1 MVVLPNILWLDRYSD
16 GDEITEYVSQLK
28 SLGYSNIK
36 CSKTINDSINYLK
49 GIKFVDTIIIVSGS
63 LYFPFI
69 KEFKNHMNDIYIIPK
84 IIIFTSNI
92 DGLKK
97 SIEKDII
104 KDPFYNNGG
113 IHNQFEDIKTFIL
126 NQSKGKKISL
136 LEREDEG
143 DLVFEYVDCQE
154 KLALPTLY
162 KLLIQVTPKDN
173 IDDFTKKL
181 YNQYSECEEIKEL
194 LKPIVSMSHI
204 PNELLSKYYART
216 YSIES
221 KFYSDLN
228 RELRKKNNKDN
239 KYLPFIKVLYEGFKF
254 ETLTLKP
261 NKYLYRGSRVADY
274 EINRIY
280 NFFKNKKKDL
290 PPCYVF
296 SRSFLSFSKEQRI
309 AEDFLEKQTPK
320 GDEKVKTSKV
330 LFILGNENN
339 IDSSLSAHADIER
352 LSYYEGSNNE
362 REVLFFPFSSF
373 GIQDIGWK
381 DDQKRY
387 EIKLTYLGKNI
398 DLEKWKERKIFLPT
412 NSTMKSSL
420 SSDNILNSPRISCY
434 SNSSGLSR
442 NPQKINY
449 NPTLPTEINQ
459 PIQNRSTFINISNLP
474 DSDFKNLLFESGL
487 VEPKEIESN
496 NNTAKLMKTYEVYK
510 KEQIQLIKNK
520 NNSKNLNNIYIP
532 PSRKNYII
540 KRFEIPQN
548 EDYKLIPLKENKI
561 LSLNENTITLQ
572 DNNNIMKANT
582 YFNTNL
588 QFNPTYKTNFI
599 TGTINITENDIN
611 KQIRVINSFEN
622 FKKNNINGR
631 VDNELRYRNEEE
643 IKNNCEIKIN
653 DKKLSK
659 DFFYFVK
666 MPEPGVYSIEYS
678 FKKNL
683 TKTDFMFANC
693 KNLLNLN
700 LLNFHAQNVTNM
712 AYMFYQCS
720 SLNLLKASNLET
732 YKVNDMSNMFNGCES
747 LENLDLSFIK
757 TNNVFNMSRMF
768 YLCKSLKRLDL
779 YSFDTP
785 RVNNMYCM
793 FFGCQ
798 SLTELDL
805 SSFNT
810 QNVKN
815 MSRMFAGC
823 SSLTKLNI
831 SNFTTMN
838 VEYMYNLFYEDSSL
852 KALNISNFNTD
863 NIANTES
870 MFYGCVSLKPQNIIC
885 KRNVLKKV
893 NYYE

>member
-1 MVVLPNILWLDRYSD
+1 M
-16 GDEITEYVSQLK
+16 
-28 SLGYSNIK
+28 
-36 CSKTINDSINYLK
+36 
-49 GIKFVDTIIIVSGS
+49 
-63 LYFPFI
+63 
-69 KEFKNHMNDIYIIPK
+69 
-84 IIIFTSNI
+84 
-92 DGLKK
+92 
-97 SIEKDII
+97 
-104 KDPFYNNGG
+104 
-113 IHNQFEDIKTFIL
+113 
-126 NQSKGKKISL
+126 
-136 LEREDEG
+136 
-143 DLVFEYVDCQE
+143 
-154 KLALPTLY
+154 
-162 KLLIQVTPKDN
+162 
-173 IDDFTKKL
+173 
-181 YNQYSECEEIKEL
+181 
-194 LKPIVSMSHI
+194 
-204 PNELLSKYYART
+204 
-216 YSIES
+216 
-221 KFYSDLN
+221 
-228 RELRKKNNKDN
+228 
-239 KYLPFIKVLYEGFKF
+239 
-254 ETLTLKP
+254 KP

-274 EINRIY
+274 EISRIY
-280 NFFKNKKKDL
+280 KFFENKKKDL

-296 SRSFLSFSKEQRI
+296 SRTFLSFSKEQRI

-320 GDEKVKTSKV
+320 GDEKVKLSKV

-339 IDSSLSAHADIER
+339 IDSSLSAHADIES
-352 LSYYEGSNNE
+352 LSYYEGLNNE
-362 REVLFFPFSSF
+362 KEVLFFPFSSF
-373 GIQDIGWK
+373 GIQDIDWNDNK
-381 DDQKRY
+381 KRH

-398 DLEKWKERKIFLPT
+398 DLEKWNERKMLLPS
-412 NSTMKSSL
+412 NSTMKSTL
-420 SSDNILNSPRISCY
+420 SSDNILNSPKISCY

-442 NPQKINY
+442 NPQNINY
-449 NPTLPTEINQ
+449 NPTLPTAINQ
-459 PIQNRSTFINISNLP
+459 PIHDRSNFINISNLP

-496 NNTAKLMKTYEVYK
+496 NNTAKLMKTYEAYK

-520 NNSKNLNNIYIP
+520 NNSKKLNNVYIP

-540 KRFEIPQN
+540 KRFEIPEN
-548 EDYKLIPLKENKI
+548 EEYKLIPLKENKI
-561 LSLNENTITLQ
+561 LSLNENTISLQ
-572 DNNNIMKANT
+572 NRTNFPKSNIQKTNT
-582 YFNTNL
+582 YININGPNDFPHMNVSNYNINY
-588 QFNPTYKTNFI
+588 NPTYKSNFI
-599 TGTINITENDIN
+599 TGTIKITESDIY

-631 VDNELRYRNEEE
+631 VDNELRYRNENE

-653 DKKLSK
+653 DKKLAK
-659 DFFYFVK
+659 DFFFFFK
-666 MPEPGVYSIEYS
+666 ISEPGIYSIEYS

-683 TKTDFMFANC
+683 TKTDFMFADC

-720 SLNLLKASNLET
+720 SLNQLKASNLET
-732 YKVNDMSNMFNGCES
+732 NKVNDMSNMFNGCES

-785 RVNNMYCM
+785 KVNNMYCM

-798 SLTELDL
+798 SLIELDL

-831 SNFTTMN
+831 SNFTTIN
-838 VEYMYNLFYEDSSL
+838 VEYMYNLFYEDSAL

-863 NIANTES
+863 HIANTES
-870 MFYGCVSLKPQNIIC
+870 MFYGCLSLKPQNIIC